1 MLAERP
7 CELRD
12 SDHRYVDLTNGTEMV
27 VSVTGVI
34 NWFKPPY
41 DGPPEAGWRGTHVH
55 RYMESKLKGLEPPGP
70 ISPEGID
77 CSSWFTA
84 CDDWKML
91 SSAQE
96 ILASELTM
104 IDTKKSLG
112 GQIDCILR
120 DSRGKTALI
129 DFKTKGD
136 WWSKPGQD
144 DLDNYAAQA
153 GGYMSLLTCSDSTA
167 ESRVWIDYCQTLVIQ
182 PNKLTFLPPM
192 DVDRCAALWTD
203 CWERYFIA
211 ARTSF

>member
-55 RYMESKLKGLEPPGP
+55 SYLEARLKGLPVPGP

-77 CSSWFTA
+77 CSDWF
-84 CDDWKML
+84 
-91 SSAQE
+91 AQVQDLKLYERE

-112 GQIDCILR
+112 GQIDCIFR
-120 DSRGKTALI
+120 DSQGKVCLL

-136 WWSKPGQD
+136 WWSKPSQD

-153 GGYMSLLTCSDSTA
+153 GGYMSLLTCPDSTA

-182 PNKLTFLPPM
+182 PQKLTFLPPM
-192 DVDRCAALWTD
+192 DVDRCAALWND